1 MHENL
6 KNLSTQIA
14 MTNPI
19 EFENEDLKDLYALI
33 QELIQVAV
41 EARTQGLLAIENH
54 KTDYFLLRKG
64 IKLICSGTDPLIVE
78 QILGKLVISGC
89 YQGKDLAARLII
101 MDGIYGIQYGENPYR
116 IHDLL
121 TAWLGESFAVEYDE
135 YIGDEELT
143 KKIERIR
150 KRLSND
156 SVD

>member
-14 MTNPI
+14 MTNSI
-19 EFENEDLKDLYALI
+19 EFANEDLEDLYALI

-54 KTDYFLLRKG
+54 ETEYFLLRKG

-78 QILGKLVISGC
+78 QILGKFVISGH
-89 YQGKDLAARLII
+89 YNGKDLVARLII